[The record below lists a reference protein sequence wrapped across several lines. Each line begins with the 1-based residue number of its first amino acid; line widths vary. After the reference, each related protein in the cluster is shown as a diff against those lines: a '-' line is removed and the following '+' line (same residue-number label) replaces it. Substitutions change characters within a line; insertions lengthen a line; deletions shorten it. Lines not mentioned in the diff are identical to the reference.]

1 MNDNTHRGLLPAGL
15 ADILPPEAE
24 HEARVTENLMESFA
38 KFGYQRVKPPLVEFE
53 EILLSGSG
61 TATSQQTFRMM
72 DPISQRMLG
81 VRADM
86 TLQIARIAS
95 TRLADVARPLRLSYA
110 GQVLRVKGSDLRPK
124 RQFGQ
129 IGAELIGSNSPQ
141 ADAEV
146 VLMATAALTDLGVP
160 NLSVDLGMPTLVPAI
175 YDALDID
182 LSTYETKFKT
192 ALNLKDA
199 PAISHLGEKFGDR
212 ASVLFS
218 DLLKSV
224 GPADNALK
232 ILNKIDLP
240 ENAKAELEKL
250 SAVITCLRERAPDLT
265 ITIDPVETRGYEYH
279 TGVTFTFFALD
290 VRGEIGRGGR
300 YLADNTNGNSWN
312 GSSDETATGVS
323 LFIDSILRALP
334 GPALQDRVYITA
346 AGAEAAQKLRAEG
359 WLVVE
364 QFSADPHS
372 ENPVESAKHA
382 GCSHLWDG
390 NKVIPLTDT

>member
-1 MNDNTHRGLLPAGL
+1 MNDNTHCGLLPAGL

-24 HEARVTENLMESFA
+24 HEARVTESLMASFA
-38 KFGYQRVKPPLVEFE
+38 KFGYERVKPPLIEFE
-53 EILLSGSG
+53 DILLSGSG
-61 TATSQQTFRMM
+61 AATSQQTFRLM

-95 TRLADVARPLRLSYA
+95 TRLSDVARPLRLSYA
-110 GQVLRVKGSDLRPK
+110 GQILRVKGSDLRPK

-129 IGAELIGSNSPQ
+129 IGAELIGSNSPE

-146 VLMATAALTDLGVP
+146 VLMAAAALTELGVP
-160 NLSVDLGMPTLVPAI
+160 NLSVDLGLPTLVPAI
-175 YDALDID
+175 CEALDID
-182 LSTYETKFKT
+182 LSADELELKT
-192 ALNLKDA
+192 ALNLKDE
-199 PAISHLGEKFGDR
+199 PAIVSLGEKLGSR
-212 ASVLFS
+212 ASELFS
-218 DLLKSV
+218 GLINSV

-232 ILNKIDLP
+232 TLHKIDLP
-240 ENAKAELEKL
+240 EKAKTELENL
-250 SAVITCLRERAPDLT
+250 SAVITCLHERSPELA

-300 YLADNTNGNSWN
+300 YLADNANGNSG
-312 GSSDETATGVS
+312 GSGSDETATGVS

-334 GPALQDRVYITA
+334 EPSPQDRVFIA
-346 AGAEAAQKLRAEG
+346 SGSANIAQDLRAEG

-364 QFSADPHS
+364 QFSADPNND
-372 ENPVESAKHA
+372 NPLESAKNAACTHV
-382 GCSHLWDG
+382 WDG
-390 NKVIPLTDT
+390 SKVVPLTDT